1 MCKEVAIL
9 GYLRREL
16 PKFYLKH
23 LYKKEF
29 TNWKYYLGTRYG
41 NLVRL
46 SKVLHR
52 PENVSIISNK
62 LLFAF
67 HLQRHGIDTPKLVA
81 YNLGSSFFYEHQ
93 CYEIVSKRAL
103 ITFFDNVFN
112 DTKAEALFVRPYS
125 LYGGDG
131 IFKLQA
137 KNYTNTVE
145 QYFEHFMD
153 GGFILTESIVQHPQ
167 IGKIHNSS
175 VNSIRFLTYIDDENQ
190 IRIISAFM
198 RFGTGTSVIDN
209 ACAGGFFIGID
220 MRSGRLKEK
229 GYRLA
234 VYAGKEVLEHPDSKF
249 KLKGFKI
256 PYFKEACDLVTEA
269 VKHIPD
275 RFIGWD
281 VAITINGPVII
292 EANEGPGL
300 HISDVAYDGLLRN
313 KYIQEMMRNVLSES

>member
-1 MCKEVAIL
+1 MCQEVAIL
-9 GYLRREL
+9 WYLRREV

-29 TNWKYYLGTRYG
+29 INWRYYLGTRYG
-41 NLVRL
+41 NLIRL

-67 HLQRHGIDTPKLVA
+67 HFERHGIATPKLVA
-81 YNLGSSFFYEHQ
+81 YNLGSSFFYKQ
-93 CYEIVSKRAL
+93 KCTEIVSTKAL
-103 ITFFDNVFN
+103 IKFFENVFG
-112 DTKAEALFVRPYS
+112 DTKADALFVRPYS
-125 LYGGDG
+125 LHGGDG

-137 KNYTNTVE
+137 TSYTKAAE
-145 QYFEHFMD
+145 QHFEHLMH
-153 GGFILTESIVQHPQ
+153 GGFLITECIVQHPQ
-167 IGKIHNSS
+167 IAKIHNSS
-175 VNSIRFLTYIDDENQ
+175 VNSIRFLTYIDDGKQ
-190 IRIISAFM
+190 VRIISAFM
-198 RFGTGTSVIDN
+198 RFGTGTRVIDN

-220 MRSGRLKEK
+220 MPSGRLKKK

-249 KLKGFKI
+249 KLEGFKI
-256 PYFKEACDLVTEA
+256 PYFREACHLVTEA

-275 RFIGWD
+275 RLIGWD
-281 VAITINGPVII
+281 VAITNEGPVII

-313 KYIQEMMRNVLSES
+313 EHIQEMMRNVLAKS